1 MDQDKRKLM
10 NEYTAISKRLHLLAT
25 FLTTPVLKTNDDTL
39 QQDIRDRSVKLYWQ
53 RATIFNQLNNN
64 L

>member
-1 MDQDKRKLM
+1 M
-10 NEYTAISKRLHLLAT
+10 NEYTAVSKRLLLLAT
-25 FLTTPVLKTNDDTL
+25 FLKTPVMITNDDTL

-53 RATIFNQLNNN
+53 RAAIFNQLNNN